1 MCMQHLLEDHVG
13 ITKKSAEEIQNIL
26 RDNNIEN
33 LKSMVQ
39 QLVTE
44 EYSPTISKPKSST
57 IPITSLVKK
66 KLIEDT
72 VVTLFTKTV
81 LLLNLLIEYF

>member
-1 MCMQHLLEDHVG
+1 MQHLLEDRVG

-26 RDNNIEN
+26 RDNTKNY
-33 LKSMVQ
+33 KSMVQ

-44 EYSPTISKPKSST
+44 EYSQTISKPKSST

-81 LLLNLLIEYF
+81 LLFNLLI